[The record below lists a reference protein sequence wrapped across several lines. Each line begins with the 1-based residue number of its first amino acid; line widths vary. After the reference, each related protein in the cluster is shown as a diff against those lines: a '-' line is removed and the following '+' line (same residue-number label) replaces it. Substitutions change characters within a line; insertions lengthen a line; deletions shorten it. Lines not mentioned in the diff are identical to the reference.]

1 MARTNQYE
9 AIIKPNL
16 ENIQHWVEEGYS
28 NAQIFQMLNVSETTF
43 YKWLSIKSEFK
54 AAIDRSKHGLQVR
67 LEKALYKEASGY
79 EYEEIAIETIEEYGS
94 DNVLISKKEKV
105 RKTKKYARPN
115 STLIIFALCNR
126 FNEKWKRV
134 DKDTMDELVNT
145 LEKTFDNSKLSE
157 SILKTIEGKI
167 QNQDQIQDQE
177 QKQLT
182 D

>member
-28 NAQIFQMLNVSETTF
+28 NSQIFQILNVSETTF

-67 LEKALYKEASGY
+67 LEKALYKEACGY
-79 EYEEIAIETIEEYGS
+79 EYEEITTEIVEEDAPGGG
-94 DNVLISKKEKV
+94 VVRKKRQ

-115 STLIIFALCNR
+115 STLLIFALCNR

-167 QNQDQIQDQE
+167 QNQDQIQDQD